1 MPKKELKPGEILN
14 VTLEPKLKPGDK
26 IKLNEKAL
34 SKTKEHYIWEAGY
47 EQTLDTLTKMAG
59 LRGNSFWGE
68 IKELHPET
76 KGYHISILH
85 STNEIRIIKPEI
97 K

>member
-1 MPKKELKPGEILN
+1 MPKKE
-14 VTLEPKLKPGDK
+14 LKPGDK

-34 SKTKEHYIWEAGY
+34 SKTKDHQQWEAGY
-47 EQTLDTLTKMAG
+47 QQTLDTLAMMAG
-59 LRGNSFWGE
+59 LRGNSFWEE

-85 STNEIRIIKPEI
+85 STNEIRIIRPEV